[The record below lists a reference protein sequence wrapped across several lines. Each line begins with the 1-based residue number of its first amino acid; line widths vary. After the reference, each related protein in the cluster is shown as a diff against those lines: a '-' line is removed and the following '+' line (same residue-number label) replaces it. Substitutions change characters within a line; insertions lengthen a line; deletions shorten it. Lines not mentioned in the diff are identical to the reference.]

1 MKNISLDRR
10 LMAAAEF
17 VRPRAVVADIGT
29 DHAYLP
35 VFLVKQGIAA
45 RAVASDINEGPVL
58 RAKKNVS
65 EAGLSDKIEVLRR
78 DGLCGYE
85 NSGVTDIIICGM
97 GGELIAQILG
107 DAKFTANESVRL
119 ILQPMTKAAEL
130 RRFLVSSGYSIIG
143 EKLAEDDGKIY
154 QIICAEYSGTVEL
167 YTEAELLIGK
177 SFDGKD
183 GELFI
188 KLAEKT
194 VAELKKRKNGLEK
207 SGRSTDFED
216 AIIKDIEKTF
226 GGNL

>member
-17 VRPRAVVADIGT
+17 VRPQAVVADIGT

-58 RAKKNVS
+58 RAKKNVT

-97 GGELIAQILG
+97 GGELIAQVLG
-107 DAKFTANESVRL
+107 DAKFTANEGVRL

-154 QIICAEYSGTVEL
+154 QIICAEYSGFVEP

-183 GELFI
+183 GELFA

-194 VAELKKRKNGLEK
+194 VAELKKRKSGLEK
-207 SGRSTDFED
+207 SGRSADFED
-216 AIIKDIEKTF
+216 TIIKDIEKTF

>member
-1 MKNISLDRR
+1 
-10 LMAAAEF
+10 MAAAEF

-35 VFLVKQGIAA
+35 VFLVKNGIAA

-58 RAKKNVS
+58 RAKKNVT
-65 EAGLSDKIEVLRR
+65 EAKLSDKIEVLRR
-78 DGLCGYE
+78 DGLDGYE

-107 DAKFTANESVRL
+107 NVQFTAKEGVRL

-154 QIICAEYSGTVEL
+154 QIICAEYSGTSEP

-177 SFDGKD
+177 TFDGKD
-183 GELFI
+183 GELFT

-194 VAELKKRKNGLEK
+194 VAELKKRKSGLEK
-207 SGRSTDFED
+207 SGRSADFED

-226 GGNL
+226 GVDL